1 MTARPCK
8 FSTLVLA
15 SMIML
20 LFIGAQ
26 ILPADEPSPQPEEGT
41 AAVEKKAPKTKEER
55 LRELRLEEAEITLK
69 QKEIMMQEKEADFG
83 NMKSLYDDKLVT
95 LQELNDAKKD
105 KEEASL
111 AYEQAKLN
119 LQMWELES
127 LKAAWHITIEKTT
140 IRAEG
145 DRTYMTITLVNTSE
159 KVKLE
164 RTQKMIDEKIIDPV
178 DTEVSPEINDIY
190 ISIEES
196 GSIISNPYEK
206 HIPSL
211 KLGEPVTLEFELIK
225 DVESVVV
232 SMRYEEQEDKR
243 NIHLKKIEPR
253 ITVVKAIKY
262 YNEEDKR
269 MLQVTLRNSAVE
281 GIGEGEKAGNGGSNE
296 EPSVTNVE
304 PSGHAKDEE
313 SLNDISNIYIAIRDE
328 QRTIIGI
335 PYEIRIPVLKYKEEK
350 TYTFELKKDVNSV
363 VIAMNY
369 MKQEHEK
376 TIYLEPDTRHISIL
390 TATVSVLPNA
400 PYIEPSRRGKWEVT
414 LELVNRSESE
424 GMPSAEELE
433 GITGSSIDATR
444 EIRNVYVSLKH
455 NDVVVA
461 IPYETVIRR
470 LEYDKIQKL
479 RFDLQKKDANELTV
493 ALSYLNRKEE
503 VNVYLQKVSP
513 EDVVTMSSIGFAQ
526 EGTLGSSVEYDLT
539 LQRLAEVE
547 RVFKLR
553 LINLSDQF
561 TYRFNDPQANTR
573 VTQVK
578 FTHDQPERK
587 LSLRIYLPEE
597 MDMSLLD
604 KPQSFYAAV
613 LSEEEALKHDTER
626 LTLTPDELLQFKGG
640 RVQLELTPKGMAE
653 FELIAQN
660 LYFPI
665 KTGEVIE
672 TLVTLKN
679 IGTRNLENIRLTM
692 DLPSNKWNATID
704 PELVK
709 KLDRQQETEIKIL
722 ITPPEDVGVGASE
735 LKLKA
740 ECEVDNIK
748 VEASPKNLTI
758 KVSSRANI
766 VGTGILIGA
775 LILLVVGIAVLTI
788 RLSRR

>member
-1 MTARPCK
+1 MTVRPCK

-26 ILPADEPSPQPEEGT
+26 ILPADEPSSQPEKGT

-69 QKEIMMQEKEADFG
+69 QKEIMMQEKEADFV

-105 KEEASL
+105 KQEASL
-111 AYEQAKLN
+111 SYEQAKLN
-119 LQMWELES
+119 LQVWELES
-127 LKAAWHITIEKTT
+127 LKAAWHITIKKTT

-159 KVKLE
+159 KVRLE

-196 GSIISNPYEK
+196 GSIISNPYEM

-211 KLGEPVTLEFELIK
+211 KLGEPVILEFELIK

-232 SMRYEEQEDKR
+232 FMRYEGQEDKR

-281 GIGEGEKAGNGGSNE
+281 GTGENEKTKGES
-296 EPSVTNVE
+296 PSVTNVE
-304 PSGHAKDEE
+304 SSGDAEDEE

-335 PYEIRIPVLKYKEEK
+335 PYEVRIPVLKYKEEK
-350 TYTFELKKDVNSV
+350 VYTFELRKDVNSV
-363 VIAMNY
+363 VIAMSY
-369 MKQEHEK
+369 MKTEHEK

-400 PYIEPSRRGKWEVT
+400 PYIAPDRRGKREVT

-424 GMPSAEELE
+424 GMPSAEELK
-433 GITGSSIDATR
+433 GITGSSLDATR

-455 NDVVVA
+455 NGVVVA
-461 IPYETVIRR
+461 RPYETVIRR
-470 LEYDKIQKL
+470 LQYNKKEELK
-479 RFDLQKKDANELTV
+479 FDLQKVDTDEVTV
-493 ALSYLNRKEE
+493 ALSYLNRQEE
-503 VNVYLQKVSP
+503 VKVYLQKISP

-526 EGTLGSSVEYDLT
+526 EGILGSSVEYDLT

-553 LINLSDQF
+553 VINLSDQF
-561 TYRFNDPQANTR
+561 TYRFNDPQAGTR

-578 FTHDQPERK
+578 FTHDQAERK

-626 LTLTPDELLQFKGG
+626 LTLSPEQLLQFKGG
-640 RVQLELTPKGMAE
+640 RVQLELIPKGMAE

-665 KTGEVIE
+665 KTDEVVE

-692 DLPSNKWNATID
+692 DLPSNKWNATIE

-758 KVSSRANI
+758 QVSSRANI
-766 VGTGILIGA
+766 IGTGILIGT